1 MTSLDA
7 NSMRNCKIAVTLDDK
22 TRWQAPKNWVRN
34 CNKPTCRISEQLGV
48 HSTGREDTLQNTNH
62 TVHTPMGSVLWIQGA
77 LTNFSA
83 SIISSPLFLQG
94 ETHAYKTQVSQLE
107 RLSYH
112 TGSQISWRITR
123 CELDD
128 KYWHSMTKKH
138 SMITVTLDDKL
149 AEVNKT
155 SSKKTV
161 TLGDKSGSLR
171 LRPTWNIW
179 SVRREIHN
187 SHRTQL

>member
-1 MTSLDA
+1 MT
-7 NSMRNCKIAVTLDDK
+7 KLDDK
-22 TRWQAPKNWVRN
+22 PPKTGCETVTNQPVEFRSN
-34 CNKPTCRISEQLGV
+34 LVCTELDEKTHYRLLTTPCIPTFSGFRAHSQISQ
-48 HSTGREDTLQNTNH
+48 
-62 TVHTPMGSVLWIQGA
+62 P
-77 LTNFSA
+77 
-83 SIISSPLFLQG
+83 PLFLQG

-112 TGSQISWRITR
+112 TGSQISSRITR

-161 TLGDKSGSLR
+161 TLDDRIVQFAPKSWGKTVTLGDKSGSLR
-171 LRPTWNIW
+171 LRPTWNIC
-179 SVRREIHN
+179 SARCEIHN
-187 SHRTQL
+187 